1 MNILHILWSR
11 SGKMAL
17 SAMQAVGLSAAV
29 GVAGIAAWQMLGSSE
44 DVNPNTVFSSG
55 SDEQIVYVAGGGA
68 GGYGGISYGEG
79 GEVRSG
85 IRAKMSKD
93 MQLMQSDFQ
102 HTQTAGTEID
112 RREQHIDAYKMD
124 GASEGLGM
132 GKNAAHEKALGG
144 GDMSALQAQ
153 MAAMQKGLA
162 ARQQEAASAA
172 ASGAGTE
179 GSAEAAA
186 AAALGKQGK
195 GGSGRYGMNS
205 DVTRASGH
213 DLGATPLQAGGPG
226 SRRGGTLGGGRVGGR
241 SAGPMADGSTLTPKF
256 EGGRDAAIRASRNLN
271 GRDTLLGYV
280 NTSKRIA
287 ENRNRS
293 VVDAASMFL
302 ANQKLSG
309 GIMLNGEN
317 VNTGTGATSADF
329 SDPDFSGLNS
339 AMGAAQ
345 EEIGN
350 YADDKLQLQK
360 DLKSFAKKASW
371 CSAIPVLGIV
381 LGYGLCAPARKDIKN
396 KVQAFKAKWGETDYE
411 TSNTHGAFWGHAQ
424 DSYRDIYNAIG
435 FTGIPWA
442 VYKRDAKKI
451 WNANDE
457 GETEE
462 REDGDVRS
470 PFGSSYAQDALQ
482 VGSIG
487 CGY

>member
-1 MNILHILWSR
+1 MNILHILWNR
-11 SGKMAL
+11 SGKAAL

-55 SDEQIVYVAGGGA
+55 SDEQIVYVAGGG
-68 GGYGGISYGEG
+68 YGSGSTYGEG

-85 IRAKMSKD
+85 IRAKMSED
-93 MQLMQSDFQ
+93 MRLMEADYQRS
-102 HTQTAGTEID
+102 HLSGTELD
-112 RREQHIDAYKMD
+112 RQEQRIDAYKMD

-132 GKNAAHEKALGG
+132 GQNAAREKALGRG
-144 GDMSALQAQ
+144 GDMSAFQAQ
-153 MAAMQKGLA
+153 MSAMQKDLA
-162 ARQQEAASAA
+162 AKQQAAAKAA
-172 ASGAGTE
+172 ASGTGAE

-195 GGSGRYGMNS
+195 GGSGRWGMS
-205 DVTRASGH
+205 SGIARASGNN
-213 DLGATPLQAGGPG
+213 LNSTPLQAAGAGSG
-226 SRRGGTLGGGRVGGR
+226 SRRGGTLGGGVGGR
-241 SAGPMADGSTLTPKF
+241 AAGPSSGGSALMPQFDGGSEP
-256 EGGRDAAIRASRNLN
+256 EIGRARYMDR
-271 GRDTLLGYV
+271 RDTLLGYV
-280 NTSKRIA
+280 EASKRMA
-287 ENRNRS
+287 EN
-293 VVDAASMFL
+293 VTHTTVDAHSIFL
-302 ANQKLSG
+302 ANQKVSG
-309 GIMLNGEN
+309 GIILNGEN
-317 VNTGTGATSADF
+317 VNTGNASSADF
-329 SDPDFSGLNS
+329 SDPDFSGLNK
-339 AMGAAQ
+339 AIGAAQ

-371 CSAIPVLGIV
+371 CSAIPGLGIV
-381 LGYGLCAPARKDIKN
+381 LGYGLCAPARKDIKE

-411 TSNTHGAFWGHAQ
+411 TSNTHGAFWAHAQ

-435 FTGIPWA
+435 YTGIPWA